1 MKAMT
6 AKGIEQCQ
14 FFLVLSATD
23 YGLSL
28 TIMSQTNLQ
37 KLDRV
42 QNVVTR
48 ITEDISTETMWFMLV
63 LPLRQTNRKT
73 KKNWEG
79 TMWFTLNLP
88 LRQTRQKN
96 F

>member
-1 MKAMT
+1 MT

-14 FFLVLSATD
+14 FFLVLSATG

-28 TIMSQTNLQ
+28 IIMSQIDLQ

-42 QNVVTR
+42 QNVVTK
-48 ITEDISTETMWFMLV
+48 ITEDISTETMCFMLD
-63 LPLRQTNRKT
+63 
-73 KKNWEG
+73 
-79 TMWFTLNLP
+79 LP

-96 F
+96 